1 MILGYGFCSNIL
13 IINCIEFVLGYCYRG
28 KIKRYRVKFKIY
40 SSSGFLAYFPSSFI
54 YCIYQNPN
62 ISMSHFSHI
71 AFNLT
76 FYTTPKIR
84 HLKQKQKQKNNIK
97 YNQSPTQP
105 KPLLLLLIILPPLKH
120 YLFLNIPLQPPFY
133 ILLLLVHHLP
143 TVLTVLTPVLL
154 LDLLVSVGQ
163 YPLQMLLYFIVVG
176 GLLKLQAPDVQINLF
191 KQQG

>member
-62 ISMSHFSHI
+62 ISMSHFSYI

-76 FYTTPKIR
+76 FYKTPKIR
-84 HLKQKQKQKNNIK
+84 HKTKTKTKKQSNNIK

-120 YLFLNIPLQPPFY
+120 YLFLNIPL
-133 ILLLLVHHLP
+133 
-143 TVLTVLTPVLL
+143 
-154 LDLLVSVGQ
+154 
-163 YPLQMLLYFIVVG
+163 
-176 GLLKLQAPDVQINLF
+176 
-191 KQQG
+191 